1 MIQEVQTFKYLGLMF
16 NIVGTYKDC
25 TKELSRKSRTAANK
39 VRGLGE
45 RRICEVMC
53 EDNFIRRWTLFRY
66 LVQSVMS

>member
-1 MIQEVQTFKYLGLMF
+1 MIQEVQTFKYLGFMF
-16 NIVGTYKDC
+16 NIVGNYKDR
-25 TKELSRKSRTAANK
+25 TKELNRKSRTAANK

-45 RRICEVMC
+45 RRIC